1 LLGFV
6 CIVNEALQQII
17 GMSMNFPDDEQD
29 LLKQLD
35 RLKQE
40 LIELRS
46 LPEHQQFAEMTA
58 MFLQQWQALQ
68 QDHQERKRLRDQQR
82 LTDPN
87 QAIDRQSQQDGT
99 IRRNFKRDRDT
110 ALAPLKTI
118 VQNANQR
125 IQAVHQERQQLSQ
138 QLQQHLQSII
148 LEPLANPLIRL
159 YEDHGLLAID
169 KPAGMLSVP
178 GRGGDRQASVLRYL
192 QQTDDWIFP
201 IHRLDQDTSGILLFA
216 KNPETLQVLQQQ
228 FAQRRVKKI
237 YEARLEH
244 PLKLISGTIDLP
256 LWGDPTQR
264 PYQMI
269 DLDRGKPSIT
279 EYQVLSAPEA
289 RIELTPLTG
298 RTHQLRVH
306 MADRQGL
313 NNPILG
319 DRLYGKPSPAD
330 RLHLHAKYCSIY
342 HHHQWLTIE
351 SQTPF

>member
-1 LLGFV
+1 MIFL
-6 CIVNEALQQII
+6 N
-17 GMSMNFPDDEQD
+17 DEQD
-29 LLKQLD
+29 LLQQLD

-40 LIELRS
+40 LIALRT
-46 LPEHQQFAEMTA
+46 LPEHDQFTEMTL
-58 MFLQQWQALQ
+58 MFNQQWRELQ
-68 QDHQERKRLRDQQR
+68 QDHQERKCLRDQQR
-82 LTDPN
+82 LADPN
-87 QAIDRQSQQDGT
+87 QAIDLDRQSQQDGT
-99 IRRNFKRDRDT
+99 IRRNFKRDRDA

-125 IQAVHQERQQLSQ
+125 IQAIHQERQQLSQ

-148 LEPLANPLIRL
+148 LEPLINPLIML
-159 YEDHGLLAID
+159 YEDLDILAVD

-178 GRGGDRQASVLRYL
+178 GRGGDRQESALRYL
-192 QQTDDWIFP
+192 QQTYDWIFP
-201 IHRLDQDTSGILLFA
+201 IHRLDQDTSGILMFA
-216 KNPETLQVLQQQ
+216 KNPETLKALQQQ
-228 FAQRRVKKI
+228 FSQRHVKKI
-237 YEARLEH
+237 YEAILEK
-244 PLKLISGTIDLP
+244 PIEQTTGLIDLP

-264 PYQMI
+264 PYQI
-269 DLDRGKPSIT
+269 VDSDRGKPSIT
-279 EYQVLSAPEA
+279 EYQVLSAAEA

-330 RLHLHAKYCSIY
+330 RLHLHAKHCTIF
-342 HHHQWLTIE
+342 HHHQWLTLE